1 MLVKLLKEIPPTLIA
16 YGGFQWPRSGHVE
29 CPDWEPTAECGHGLH
44 ALRWVP
50 EEPLQHGARYAGDLD
65 NLWMVI
71 EVDDHPENLVQLVGK
86 VKFHRGNVIYVGS
99 FIEATNL
106 VRTSPTLC
114 GFYGTATA
122 GRCSNATAGY
132 RGTAIAGN
140 CGTAN
145 AGHYGTANAGDTG
158 KATAGDYGTAT
169 AGDYGTATVGHYGNA
184 TAGDKGTATAG
195 LEGTA
200 TVGSEG
206 TATVGSEGIA
216 IAGNGGTV
224 AGGDKAVIVVRD
236 EHGIAYFAQVG
247 VAGIKPNIP
256 YTIKDGQWVEK

>member
-29 CPDWEPTAECGHGLH
+29 CPDWKPTAECGHGLH

-50 EEPLQHGARYAGDLD
+50 DESPNHGAVYAGNLD

-71 EVDDHPENLVQLVGK
+71 EVDDSPDNLIQLDGK
-86 VKFHRGNVIYVGS
+86 VKFHKGNVIYVGS

-140 CGTAN
+140 CGTAIAGN
-145 AGHYGTANAGDTG
+145 CGTAIAGHYGTANAGDTG

-195 LEGTA
+195 L
-200 TVGSEG
+200 EG